1 MSEVLLKSDNWPKS
15 SFWGDV
21 GVKSGKKNTPKIAAT
36 SGETCHTDRDKAAV
50 AKSKLHP
57 LHWQQREELALRNVC
72 LGNMEKL
79 YKDIVSCKE
88 FGVKFKDITKILT
101 CWLLMSG
108 CCHLSHLVQGW
119 LCVYMNWY
127 LHWHVSIVGMCLLS
141 ATILISVAL
150 VHHPAII

>member
-1 MSEVLLKSDNWPKS
+1 MSEVLLKSDNCPKNAYIILLGGCWREKWQTNCHH
-15 SFWGDV
+15 FWR
-21 GVKSGKKNTPKIAAT
+21 NLP
-36 SGETCHTDRDKAAV
+36 HRQDKAAV

-101 CWLLMSG
+101 C
-108 CCHLSHLVQGW
+108 
-119 LCVYMNWY
+119 
-127 LHWHVSIVGMCLLS
+127 
-141 ATILISVAL
+141 
-150 VHHPAII
+150 

>member
-101 CWLLMSG
+101 C
-108 CCHLSHLVQGW
+108 
-119 LCVYMNWY
+119 
-127 LHWHVSIVGMCLLS
+127 
-141 ATILISVAL
+141 
-150 VHHPAII
+150 

>member
-1 MSEVLLKSDNWPKS
+1 MRIS

-57 LHWQQREELALRNVC
+57 LHWQQREELVLRNVC
-72 LGNMEKL
+72 LGNMDKF
-79 YKDIVSCKE
+79 YKDIVYCKE

-101 CWLLMSG
+101 C
-108 CCHLSHLVQGW
+108 
-119 LCVYMNWY
+119 
-127 LHWHVSIVGMCLLS
+127 
-141 ATILISVAL
+141 
-150 VHHPAII
+150 